1 MSVTTEHQSGSQF
14 SQEISGGVP
23 SQAVPALSEQLI
35 LLIRRGLVLLI
46 AVSVRPAIEG
56 VVGHQYWRT
65 VPLL

>member
-1 MSVTTEHQSGSQF
+1 MKLTVMSVATEHQSGSQF

-46 AVSVRPAIEG
+46 AV
-56 VVGHQYWRT
+56 T
-65 VPLL
+65 V